1 MHTQNVKTAAPESSE
16 RWGGNPLSADTQT
29 PRDHVMLIVAML
41 DTGMGFHFVSH
52 PTLSGSNSNL
62 WFPMPDGLELLAA
75 VEQVMVMN
83 HAANNVVRLEL
94 FHEGDGHADYR
105 VVFNREI
112 RVC

>member
-1 MHTQNVKTAAPESSE
+1 MSE
-16 RWGGNPLSADTQT
+16 LISNDVQH
-29 PRDHVMLIVAML
+29 PRDHVMLIVAKL

-52 PTLSGSNSNL
+52 PTLSGTNSNL
-62 WFPMPDGLELLAA
+62 WFPLPDSQELIAA

-83 HAANNVVRLEL
+83 HSANNVVRLEP
-94 FHEGDGHADYR
+94 FNKGEGHTDYK